1 MSIIQII
8 KEQMNM
14 TERERDICRYILENP
29 EKIEEMS
36 SRELGHA
43 TFTSAASVTRFCQKI
58 GVKGFPE
65 FKMQFVRELRTGGM
79 EDVSA
84 VTMSERENV
93 VTMVRKAEKIQR
105 QAVEETN
112 KELSYTQLVRIGKLI
127 ADASCVDFYVY
138 DMNIYLAK
146 YGCALFFH
154 AGKLSSVHSE
164 INIQGLHAAMPADGH
179 VAIIISHTGKNEQ
192 LAEIEKML
200 HRGGT
205 KIIVISGNRKGV
217 VGQYATEFLYA
228 AGSEKVEEFWSST
241 FFASGKYLLD
251 ILYGM
256 EFSRRYE
263 ENIALN
269 SRYEKSGKNLLWRF
283 SEKRV
288 IKNNRVVKR
297 QSENFSFLK
306 DQIWRSFYA
315 LYILHKI

>member
-1 MSIIQII
+1 MQIYFG
-8 KEQMNM
+8 KSG
-14 TERERDICRYILENP
+14 
-29 EKIEEMS
+29 KIEEMS

-192 LAEIEKML
+192 LAEIEKIL

-283 SEKRV
+283 SEKE
-288 IKNNRVVKR
+288 
-297 QSENFSFLK
+297 S
-306 DQIWRSFYA
+306 D
-315 LYILHKI
+315 

>member
-43 TFTSAASVTRFCQKI
+43 TFTSAASVTRFCQK
-58 GVKGFPE
+58 
-65 FKMQFVRELRTGGM
+65 
-79 EDVSA
+79 
-84 VTMSERENV
+84 
-93 VTMVRKAEKIQR
+93 
-105 QAVEETN
+105 VEETN

-283 SEKRV
+283 SEKE
-288 IKNNRVVKR
+288 
-297 QSENFSFLK
+297 S
-306 DQIWRSFYA
+306 D
-315 LYILHKI
+315 

>member
-154 AGKLSSVHSE
+154 AGKLSSVTRKL
-164 INIQGLHAAMPADGH
+164 IQRVAMRHARRRTWHYYQSYGQ
-179 VAIIISHTGKNEQ
+179 NEQ

-200 HRGGT
+200 HRRNENYQ
-205 KIIVISGNRKGV
+205 ISGNRKGV
-217 VGQYATEFLYA
+217 VGQYATEFLC
-228 AGSEKVEEFWSST
+228 
-241 FFASGKYLLD
+241 
-251 ILYGM
+251 
-256 EFSRRYE
+256 RR
-263 ENIALN
+263 
-269 SRYEKSGKNLLWRF
+269 F
-283 SEKRV
+283 
-288 IKNNRVVKR
+288 
-297 QSENFSFLK
+297 
-306 DQIWRSFYA
+306 
-315 LYILHKI
+315 

>member
-1 MSIIQII
+1 M
-8 KEQMNM
+8 
-14 TERERDICRYILENP
+14 
-29 EKIEEMS
+29 
-36 SRELGHA
+36 
-43 TFTSAASVTRFCQKI
+43 
-58 GVKGFPE
+58 
-65 FKMQFVRELRTGGM
+65 
-79 EDVSA
+79 
-84 VTMSERENV
+84 

-146 YGCALFFH
+146 YGCALFFMP
-154 AGKLSSVHSE
+154 GNCRVFTRKLIYKGCMRPCPQTDMWQLLSVIRAKTSSWRR
-164 INIQGLHAAMPADGH
+164 LKKCC
-179 VAIIISHTGKNEQ
+179 TGRNENYRNLRKQ
-192 LAEIEKML
+192 ER
-200 HRGGT
+200 RGRS
-205 KIIVISGNRKGV
+205 ICNRV
-217 VGQYATEFLYA
+217 LYA

-283 SEKRV
+283 SEKE
-288 IKNNRVVKR
+288 
-297 QSENFSFLK
+297 S
-306 DQIWRSFYA
+306 D
-315 LYILHKI
+315 